1 MREKA
6 WKSFT
11 FNKTM
16 SDPEEGSFIRE
27 AVEKTIEKHRPEMVR
42 ILNAASEIVKEHVEL
57 KKKLEDSSVKARW
70 L

>member
-16 SDPEEGSFIRE
+16 SDPEEDSFIRE
-27 AVEKTIEKHRPEMVR
+27 VVEKTIEKHRPEMVR
-42 ILNAASEIVKEHVEL
+42 ILNAASEIVKEHEEL